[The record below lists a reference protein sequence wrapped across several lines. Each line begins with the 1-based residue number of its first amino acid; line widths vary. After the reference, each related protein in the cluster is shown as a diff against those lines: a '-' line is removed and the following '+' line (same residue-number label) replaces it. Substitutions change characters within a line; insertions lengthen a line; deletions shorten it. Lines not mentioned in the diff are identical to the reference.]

1 MHMFLNIGD
10 LEARC
15 GALKLSARD
24 VARLSGI
31 HWTTWGRA
39 IRGDVELRGSNLR
52 KVLSAIEG
60 EEQRLLAHLIAL
72 HPEAARDLVN
82 GSSAVGS
89 HRTEA
94 GGAGDMSAPR
104 SGTDAPHLGG
114 REQVRRPA
122 GETVEGEAA

>member
-1 MHMFLNIGD
+1 MNPSTW
-10 LEARC
+10 ERARK
-15 GALKLSARD
+15 GAD
-24 VARLSGI
+24 VG
-31 HWTTWGRA
+31 
-39 IRGDVELRGSNLR
+39 LRRVAKAKDILT
-52 KVLSAIEG
+52 A
-60 EEQRLLAHLIAL
+60 EEQRLLAHLVAL
-72 HPEAARDLVN
+72 HPEAARELVN